1 MGTLVRDIL
10 MQSLADL
17 RYEPVPK
24 RIRARLGGRVVI
36 DTDRAVLVWE
46 PKRVVP
52 SYGVPVEQVAGIL
65 ELASGAVE
73 LDESALDDADAP
85 HLGDRP
91 VYDPS
96 VPFRV
101 HTTDGELF
109 DIRVGDTERR
119 AAAFRPADAALEDYV
134 ILDFGAFD
142 EWFEED
148 ERNIGHPRDPF
159 HRIEIVHSSRPVQ
172 VELEGELLAES
183 ARPYLLVEAPLPVR
197 YYLPPEDVIDQLL
210 RPSPSRTICAYKG
223 QAHYWSLD
231 AAEDIAWSYP
241 QPLREAAEI
250 AGRIAFFNE
259 RVDLLIDG
267 RRLARPITPWSH

>member
-24 RIRARLGGRVVI
+24 RIRARLGGDVVI

-65 ELASGAVE
+65 EPASGSVE
-73 LDESALDDADAP
+73 SDESALYDADAP
-85 HLGDRP
+85 HLSDRP

-101 HTTDGELF
+101 HTTDGEPL
-109 DIRVGDTERR
+109 DIRAGDTELR
-119 AAAFRPADAALEDYV
+119 AAAFRPADAALKDHV

-142 EWFEED
+142 EWYEED

-159 HRIEIVHSSRPVQ
+159 HRIEIVHSSRPVG

-183 ARPYLLVEAPLPVR
+183 ARPYLL
-197 YYLPPEDVIDQLL
+197 ID
-210 RPSPSRTICAYKG
+210 
-223 QAHYWSLD
+223 
-231 AAEDIAWSYP
+231 
-241 QPLREAAEI
+241 
-250 AGRIAFFNE
+250 
-259 RVDLLIDG
+259 
-267 RRLARPITPWSH
+267 

>member
-24 RIRARLGGRVVI
+24 RIRARLGGHVVI
-36 DTDRAVLVWE
+36 DTDRAILIWE

-65 ELASGAVE
+65 EPASGSVQLE
-73 LDESALDDADAP
+73 GSALNDADAP

-101 HTTDGELF
+101 HTTHGEPL
-109 DIRVGDTERR
+109 DIRVGRTERP
-119 AAAFRPADAALEDYV
+119 AAAFRPTDTALKDYV

-142 EWFEED
+142 EWYEED

-197 YYLPPEDVIDQLL
+197 YYLPPEDVIDELL

-231 AAEDIAWSYP
+231 AVEDIAWSYP
-241 QPLREAAEI
+241 EPLREAGEI

-259 RVDLLIDG
+259 RVDLVIDG
-267 RRLARPITPWSH
+267 RRLARPITPWSR